1 MTMKMVDLYSLAG
14 KHAVICGSTQGIGKA
29 IAFACAELGA
39 SVTLMARNEEAMQ
52 LIREQL
58 PTGPGQTHR
67 YLVADF
73 SKWETVRRI
82 AWEYAEAHGPV
93 HILVNNTGG
102 PGAGP
107 AFEGTPEQYLNAFSQ
122 HLVCNQTL
130 VQAFAGGMR
139 DEGYGRIINIIS
151 TSVMTP
157 IKNLGVSNTIRG
169 AVANWGRTL
178 ASELGPF
185 GITVNNLLPGYTD
198 TERLRSLFRGRAE
211 RNASS
216 VDEERALAMRE
227 IPLRRLADAKEIAAV
242 AAFLA
247 SPAGSYINGV
257 NLPVDGGR
265 LSTQ

>member
-1 MTMKMVDLYSLAG
+1 MTTMLDSFSLAG
-14 KHAVICGSTQGIGKA
+14 KHAVVCGSTQGIGKA
-29 IAFACAELGA
+29 IAFAYAELGA
-39 SVTLMARNEEAMQ
+39 SVTLLARNEEAMH

-58 PTGPGQTHR
+58 PKSSGQTHR

-73 SKWETVRRI
+73 ADWEQVRGV
-82 AWEYAEAHGPV
+82 AWRYAEAHGPV

-107 AFEGTPEQYLNAFSQ
+107 AFEGTAEQYLNAFTQ
-122 HLVCNQTL
+122 HLVNNQSL
-130 VQAFAGGMR
+130 VQAFASGMR
-139 DEGYGRIINIIS
+139 DERYGRIINIIS
-151 TSVMTP
+151 TSVIMP

-169 AVANWGRTL
+169 AVGNWGRTL

-211 RNASS
+211 RNATSA
-216 VDEERALAMRE
+216 DEEREKAMRE
-227 IPLRRLADAKEIAAV
+227 IPARRLADAKELAAV

-247 SPAGSYINGV
+247 SPAASYINGV

-265 LSTQ
+265 LATQ

>member
-1 MTMKMVDLYSLAG
+1 MTMLDSFSLAG
-14 KHAVICGSTQGIGKA
+14 KHAVVCGSTQGIGKA
-29 IAFACAELGA
+29 IAFAYAELGA
-39 SVTLMARNEEAMQ
+39 SVTLMARNEEALH

-58 PTGPGQTHR
+58 PADRGQKHR

-73 SKWETVRRI
+73 SKWETVRRV
-82 AWEYAEAHGPV
+82 AWDFAEAHGPV

-102 PGAGP
+102 PPAGP
-107 AFEGTPEQYLNAFSQ
+107 AFEGTAEQYLNAFSQ
-122 HLVCNQTL
+122 HLVCNQSL

-139 DEGYGRIINIIS
+139 EANYGRIINIIS
-151 TSVMTP
+151 TSVISP

-211 RNASS
+211 RNATSA
-216 VDEERALAMRE
+216 DEERASAMRD

-247 SPAGSYINGV
+247 SPAASYVSGV

-265 LSTQ
+265 IATQ